1 MSEIHRQRLRR
12 YKFEFWFVGNDR
24 RPSQK
29 SGMRRGKIGTL
40 PILQICPRPSRIIGH
55 IYDRFRVFISRQN
68 LGQPGSS
75 KIPDCLGFSRHMKT
89 RLNGKT
95 SIVYSISFC
104 YFICRRTPLK
114 RVLIFWIKVSGGDWL
129 WKSANIKSWK
139 QRCCSLCWKLPYCA
153 VAFVFCPQIV
163 TE

>member
-12 YKFEFWFVGNDR
+12 YKFEFRFVGDAR

-95 SIVYSISFC
+95 SIVYSKSFC
-104 YFICRRTPLK
+104 CIICRRTPLK
-114 RVLIFWIKVSGGDWL
+114 RVLICGIKVSGGDWL
-129 WKSANIKSWK
+129 WKSANIKVESNGAVVYIVS
-139 QRCCSLCWKLPYCA
+139 SLT
-153 VAFVFCPQIV
+153 VQ
-163 TE
+163 